1 MKWPTISESIH
12 FVITEVFSTT
22 NMFCVIQAP
31 HLVDC
36 SMINISQ
43 IKLVCN
49 YESSEFRRHW
59 TRCWVSFVSFCSSL
73 STDMFLRSFLKIC
86 AKYFFWIDKESC
98 SPALVELWV
107 LEAYA
112 CVFVESFLFR
122 SFLGSYMTTVS
133 FSVTECKRCQAL
145 TAGCDA
151 VTCGTNLPICEST

>member
-1 MKWPTISESIH
+1 MKWRTISESIH

-22 NMFCVIQAP
+22 NMFCVIQARY
-31 HLVDC
+31 LVGY
-36 SMINISQ
+36 SITNIPQ
-43 IKLVCN
+43 IKLICN
-49 YESSEFRRHW
+49 CESSEFRRHW

-73 STDMFLRSFLKIC
+73 SNGSFLKIC
-86 AKYFFWIDKESC
+86 TKYFIWIDEDSC
-98 SPALVELWV
+98 SPALVEFWI
-107 LEAYA
+107 LEAYS